1 MCGSENVGSRQDWEK
16 VIFSSIRAREIQ
28 TWKDSLQKKPKLRL
42 YRTLKSDL
50 RRESYLAL
58 PLESRRRLTELRC
71 GTHCLRIETGRWEN
85 EAVEERVCKV
95 CVCGPIEDEVHVL
108 LECYPYQKLREK
120 MFETIQEAT
129 DYDPRLMLEDRAWL
143 KDFLLG
149 CGPADTNTRVAV
161 SRAVGRFLQKAL
173 KRRQN
178 ILLQVSRRRDRL

>member
-1 MCGSENVGSRQDWEK
+1 MENEKLLKQVFLRCKSINENVQSTWCGGTRKLLSELLLSHVWSSENVGSRQDWEK

-120 MFETIQEAT
+120 CSRQSTR
-129 DYDPRLMLEDRAWL
+129 RLTM
-143 KDFLLG
+143 
-149 CGPADTNTRVAV
+149 TR
-161 SRAVGRFLQKAL
+161 G
-173 KRRQN
+173 
-178 ILLQVSRRRDRL
+178 